1 MEKESLEVSERIPEL
16 PSSLD
21 QPKQVPA
28 KGPLVD
34 WRSQLAQPLL
44 TVGLRALFSALETL
58 LVRRQ
63 RQEVALAQEA
73 RDNERHE
80 R

>member
-1 MEKESLEVSERIPEL
+1 MQYDRTLGIFPEL
-16 PSSLD
+16 DSALD
-21 QPKQVPA
+21 QPRQVPI
-28 KGPLVD
+28 KGPILD
-34 WRSQLAQPLL
+34 WRSQLVQPLL
-44 TVGLRALFSALETL
+44 TVGLNALFSALETF